1 VSEILIFRP
10 HITLLKDITPS
21 YLINHLIPMVTEL
34 TTSYNIKNNC
44 TMPWSEETASLG
56 SINQFVFITY
66 MDCVLYEL

>member
-1 VSEILIFRP
+1 
-10 HITLLKDITPS
+10 
-21 YLINHLIPMVTEL
+21 MVTEL